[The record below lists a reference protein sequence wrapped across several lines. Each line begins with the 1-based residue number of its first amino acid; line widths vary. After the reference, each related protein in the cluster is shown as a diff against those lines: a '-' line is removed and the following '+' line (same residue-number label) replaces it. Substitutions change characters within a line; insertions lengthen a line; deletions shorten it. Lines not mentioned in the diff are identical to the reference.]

1 MGGSAVFEILD
12 DDGMICMC
20 YIVLFISETVAG
32 VSFDKSKYS
41 YQEDAESVSGVT
53 VNLNTTIARDLDI
66 VVTGGIQLY
75 EHHLY

>member
-1 MGGSAVFEILD
+1 MFI
-12 DDGMICMC
+12 
-20 YIVLFISETVAG
+20 ISETVVG

-41 YQEDAESVSGVT
+41 YQEDARSVSGVV